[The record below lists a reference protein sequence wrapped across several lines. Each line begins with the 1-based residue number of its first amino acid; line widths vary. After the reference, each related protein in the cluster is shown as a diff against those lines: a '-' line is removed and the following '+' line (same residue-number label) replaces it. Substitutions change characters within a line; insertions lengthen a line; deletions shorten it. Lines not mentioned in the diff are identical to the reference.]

1 MYAQQKG
8 FPFWP
13 AKVMRILPSSTGSDK
28 DCQYDVRFFGGYHQR
43 ALVEKQCIRPITV
56 NIHSLKVWQKNT
68 ILLCF
73 FKVYRPKKFMESSSR
88 NFQKN
93 GKYPNFMSFLDRIF

>member
-1 MYAQQKG
+1 MWMLFQNLKIMRVFQVYAKQKG
-8 FPFWP
+8 FPYWP

-56 NIHSLKVWQKNT
+56 NIHSLKV
-68 ILLCF
+68 
-73 FKVYRPKKFMESSSR
+73 
-88 NFQKN
+88 
-93 GKYPNFMSFLDRIF
+93 

>member
-56 NIHSLKVWQKNT
+56 NIHSLKVWQKKTQYYYVFLNPT
-68 ILLCF
+68 DLKNSWNHLHEIF
-73 FKVYRPKKFMESSSR
+73 RKMENIPIS
-88 NFQKN
+88 
-93 GKYPNFMSFLDRIF
+93 